1 VTDETISMRSGWLAG
16 NRRVRRGH
24 IRWLREL
31 RGNIFR
37 EPTLRLSEHGAIR
50 RYFLGYVWIPA
61 SMPQYEDIK
70 NTALTWM
77 KIG

>member
-1 VTDETISMRSGWLAG
+1 MTDETISMRSGWLAG